1 MFCDVKFK
9 PKDLVPIPWMVALAL
24 QADGWWLR
32 SDIIWA
38 KPNPMPESVTDRPT
52 KSHEYIFL
60 LTKAAKYFF
69 DQEAVR
75 EKASSNT
82 LFRGSMTSKSG
93 ANGDRNDGGRAKCGT
108 AIGNRN
114 IRSVWTFATEPTP
127 EAHFATFPQELVKR
141 CILAGTSEKG
151 CCPKCGKPWEP
162 VVENEVIGR
171 RDFDGID
178 RGTDKRGIR
187 LRCSDPEKR
196 TTGWR
201 PTCSC
206 GEEKTVPAVVLDPFI
221 GSGTTGIVAE
231 NLYRKWIGIE
241 LNPEY
246 IEIAEKRIWNRGR
259 RNKITS
265 QPSDR
270 RIRGF
275 LF

>member
-1 MFCDVKFK
+1 
-9 PKDLVPIPWMVALAL
+9 
-24 QADGWWLR
+24 
-32 SDIIWA
+32 
-38 KPNPMPESVTDRPT
+38 
-52 KSHEYIFL
+52 L
-60 LTKAAKYFF
+60 LTKSAKYFWNA
-69 DQEAVR
+69 EAVR
-75 EKASSNT
+75 EGVT
-82 LFRGSMTSKSG
+82 GSAHAG
-93 ANGDRNDGGRAKCGT
+93 RNDFNLSPKYGDNDMEGFNQRAGT
-108 AIGNRN
+108 WKQSYLPSSHN

-187 LRCSDPEKR
+187 LRCGDPEKR